1 MQYVSEK
8 VDPEANRKYWEQKQ
22 KQESERF
29 ERNRVFNAVFELGLK
44 APLRHGETLI
54 ERYEALKA
62 LEKHHREYLSKERS
76 RTLGIAPE
84 LWDEFMKYRLQVSL
98 VREKE
103 HGDSEHRDR

>member
-8 VDPEANRKYWEQKQ
+8 VDPEANRKYWEQRQ
-22 KQESERF
+22 QQDAENF

-62 LEKHHREYLSKERS
+62 LEKHHAKNLLKQESLQ
-76 RTLGIAPE
+76 TINLE
-84 LWDEFMKYRLQVSL
+84 LWNEFIKIRLH
-98 VREKE
+98 KF
-103 HGDSEHRDR
+103 

>member
-8 VDPEANRKYWEQKQ
+8 VDPEANRKYWEQRQ
-22 KQESERF
+22 KQESQRF
-29 ERNRVFNAVFELGLK
+29 ECNRVFNAVFELGLK

-62 LEKHHREYLSKERS
+62 LEKHHKKQ
-76 RTLGIAPE
+76 IAKNDSSLEVTPA
-84 LWDEFMKYRLQVSL
+84 LWSDIMKCRLQVSL

>member
-8 VDPEANRKYWEQKQ
+8 VDPAANRKYWEQRQ
-22 KQESERF
+22 QQDAENF
-29 ERNRVFNAVFELGLK
+29 DRNRVFNAVFELGLK

-62 LEKHHREYLSKERS
+62 LEKHHKKQ
-76 RTLGIAPE
+76 IAKNDSSLEITPAI
-84 LWDEFMKYRLQVSL
+84 WNEFMKYRLQVSL

-103 HGDSEHRDR
+103 HGDSGHLDR